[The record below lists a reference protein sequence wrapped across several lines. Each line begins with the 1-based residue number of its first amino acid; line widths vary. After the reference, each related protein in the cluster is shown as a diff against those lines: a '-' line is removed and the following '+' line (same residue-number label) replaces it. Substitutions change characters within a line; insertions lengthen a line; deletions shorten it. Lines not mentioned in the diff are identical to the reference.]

1 MRMSVKLK
9 TFFAFIIVGSFG
21 GLLGLFGIY
30 FLHKLGSIAD
40 YSLMKSAIR
49 SYSVI
54 IIFAMIIGTLINLL
68 LIYLYLRYLFRNIN
82 IIKNIGESLYRNN
95 FQLDKVKDLSQDE
108 LGDLTRQIYSFVDK
122 LSSILRTFLDSSLSL
137 KAAADDLTKISEDI
151 NSGISMITDKTQS
164 VSSAAEELSAT
175 SVTIMENTIS
185 TTKLSETCQNEL
197 YETVNKIKIN
207 KEQMQIISKSSSEVA
222 MTVKKFENLS
232 KEIGGVVTTIND
244 IADQTNLLA
253 LNAAIEAARAGEAGR
268 GFAVVADEVRKLAT
282 KTTDSTKLIEDVIK
296 NINTEI
302 KAIVEKVE
310 EEIKQVEKGIDYT
323 SMTEESVNLVAQNFN
338 EINSS
343 LKNIAAAV
351 EEENVAI
358 YDIAKN
364 VNEILQSL
372 DNIKI
377 RTDENLK
384 AGKNLYNVSVS
395 LSNLM
400 EGINLA
406 NIENYVE
413 WDEEFETGISEFDKH
428 HKRLFSLINSLY
440 RAIRKN
446 RTQEDLQT
454 ILEELVNYTKYHF
467 DAEEKAF
474 KQFNYPEYD
483 AHRRIH
489 ENLKKQVT
497 DFLNDLKAGNTAI
510 SFNLLEFLKDWLFEH
525 IKIEDK
531 KYKKFLK
538 GKVL

>member
-1 MRMSVKLK
+1 MRLSVKLK
-9 TFFAFIIVGSFG
+9 TFLAFITVGSFG
-21 GLLGLFGIY
+21 GLLGLLGIY
-30 FLHKLGSIAD
+30 FLYKLGTVED
-40 YSLMKSAIR
+40 YAAIK
-49 SYSVI
+49 SVI
-54 IIFAMIIGTLINLL
+54 RTYSFVIILTMVIGTLINFII
-68 LIYLYLRYLFRNIN
+68 IYVYLKYLFASIN
-82 IIKNIGESLYRNN
+82 IIKNIGESLYKSN
-95 FQLDKVKDLSQDE
+95 FNLDKVKNLTQDE
-108 LGDLTRQIYSFVDK
+108 LGDLIRQIYSFTDK

-137 KAAADDLTKISEDI
+137 KAAADDLIKISEDT
-151 NSGISMITDKTQS
+151 NRGISTIADKTQS

-175 SVTIMENTIS
+175 SVTIMETTNS
-185 TTKLSETCQNEL
+185 TTELSETCQNEL

-207 KEQMQIISKSSSEVA
+207 KEQMQIISKSSTEVA
-222 MTVKKFENLS
+222 LTVKKFESLS

-302 KAIVEKVE
+302 KAIVQKVE

-323 SMTEESVNLVAQNFN
+323 NMTEESVNLVAQNFS
-338 EINSS
+338 EINLS
-343 LKNIAAAV
+343 LKNIATAV

-358 YDIAKN
+358 ADIATS
-364 VNEILQSL
+364 VNEILHSL
-372 DNIKI
+372 DNIRR

-395 LSNLM
+395 LNNLM
-400 EGINLA
+400 EGISLA
-406 NIENYVE
+406 NVENFVE
-413 WDEEFETGISEFDKH
+413 WDDEFETGIGEFDKH

-440 RAIRKN
+440 KAIRNN
-446 RTQEDLQT
+446 RTQEDLQA

-467 DAEEKAF
+467 DAEEKVF
-474 KQFNYPEYD
+474 KQFNYTEYD

-489 ENLKKQVT
+489 ENLKKQVG
-497 DFLNDLKAGNTAI
+497 DFLDDLKRGNVAI
-510 SFNLLEFLKDWLFEH
+510 SFNLLEFLKDWLFNH

-531 KYKKFLK
+531 KYGKFLK
-538 GKVL
+538 GKV